1 MVAGSEALCA
11 GFAIPSGCAEAS
23 HPARDSREQP
33 ACQGGRDETGTRFD
47 SGSGPVRP
55 GCGHGPGCRRDR
67 KHGGTSESL
76 PVANRSGF
84 DASWLQEA
92 GGREGQGSGARSE
105 CGGGAKRCPEG
116 SCEARG
122 HARED
127 PMVRPC
133 WRIHRGIQGSRLSL
147 SRSGRSLRREVAEQP
162 LGLFRRDGC
171 PAFCLSASLQHRN
184 RPRLEPSSNG
194 PGAPVGGRIPRSR
207 IGVTTAGRLG
217 QSGRP
222 NPATRLARLPHYTPS
237 VARSSSRCGHCPP
250 SLGRIEGRARRC

>member
-11 GFAIPSGCAEAS
+11 GLAIPSGCAEAS
-23 HPARDSREQP
+23 HPARDSREHP
-33 ACQGGRDETGTRFD
+33 ACQGGRDEIGTRFD

-55 GCGHGPGCRRDR
+55 GYGHGPGCRRDR
-67 KHGGTSESL
+67 KLGGTSESL

-127 PMVRPC
+127 RVVRPC

-162 LGLFRRDGC
+162 LGLFWRDGC
-171 PAFCLSASLQHRN
+171 PCLLPLLVSAASQQAPTGTQFQ
-184 RPRLEPSSNG
+184 RPRRTRWGADSPVADRRDHCRSPRAIRSPQ
-194 PGAPVGGRIPRSR
+194 PG
-207 IGVTTAGRLG
+207 
-217 QSGRP
+217 
-222 NPATRLARLPHYTPS
+222 H
-237 VARSSSRCGHCPP
+237 
-250 SLGRIEGRARRC
+250 